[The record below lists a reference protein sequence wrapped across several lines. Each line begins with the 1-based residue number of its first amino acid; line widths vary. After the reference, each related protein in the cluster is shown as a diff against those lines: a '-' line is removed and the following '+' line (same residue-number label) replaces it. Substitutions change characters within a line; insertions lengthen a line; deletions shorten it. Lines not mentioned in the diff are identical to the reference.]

1 MKITLLKISIAAILV
16 SGITMI
22 GCKKETTVQ
31 TPTTKLDSS
40 KVTTQYNSSVD
51 LSNYSTIAVS
61 DSVLGISGTS
71 DTAELTSTE
80 AIYVKAFKDS
90 LAARG
95 FTVVPI
101 SSHPDLVL
109 NISRIGATSSGNIDS
124 TTYWNNYATFYNP
137 SLYGLGNATYRNS
150 FTTYNQVSTGV
161 LSFELLDLK
170 NVSMLNQI
178 SIIWN
183 GQVSGSAIY
192 QDASLVKQVV
202 GILLE
207 KSPLHHTTP

>member
-1 MKITLLKISIAAILV
+1 MKITFLKISVAAILL
-16 SGITMI
+16 SGITFI
-22 GCKKETTVQ
+22 GCKKETPMQ
-31 TPTTKLDSS
+31 KSANRLDSS
-40 KVTTQYNSSVD
+40 KITAQYNSSIN
-51 LSNYSTIAVS
+51 LSNYSTVAVS
-61 DSVLGISGTS
+61 DSVLGISGTT
-71 DTAELTSTE
+71 DTAELSSTE
-80 AIYVKAFKDS
+80 AIYVQAFKDS

-95 FTVVPI
+95 FTVVPL

-109 NISRIGATSSGNIDS
+109 NISRIEATSSGNIDS
-124 TTYWNNYATFYNP
+124 TAYWNNYATYYNP
-137 SLYGLGNATYRNS
+137 SRYGFANATYSNS
-150 FTTYNQVSTGV
+150 FTTNNQVNTGV

-170 NVSMLNQI
+170 DASLLNQI

-192 QDASLVKQVV
+192 EDASLVKQIV

>member
-1 MKITLLKISIAAILV
+1 MKLTFLKISIAAMLL
-16 SGITMI
+16 SGMTII
-22 GCKKETTVQ
+22 GCKKETTIK
-31 TPTTKLDSS
+31 TPTTTLDSS
-40 KVTTQYNSSVD
+40 KVTTQYNLSLD

-61 DSVLGISGTS
+61 DSVLGVSGTTGTS
-71 DTAELTSTE
+71 ELTSTE
-80 AIYVKAFKDS
+80 AIYVQAFKDS

-109 NISRIGATSSGNIDS
+109 NISRIASTSSGSIDS
-124 TTYWNNYATFYNP
+124 TAYWNSYATFYNP
-137 SLYGLGNATYRNS
+137 SLYGFTAATYSNS
-150 FTTYNQVSTGV
+150 FTTYNQVNTGV

-170 NVSMLNQI
+170 NVSILNQI

-183 GQVSGSAIY
+183 GQVSGSATY
-192 QDASLVKQVV
+192 QEPSLVKQIV

-207 KSPLHHTTP
+207 KSPLHHTNP

>member
-16 SGITMI
+16 SGITII

-31 TPTTKLDSS
+31 PPTTTLDSA
-40 KVTTQYNSSVD
+40 KVTTQYNSSLD

-61 DSVLGISGTS
+61 DSVLGVSATS

-80 AIYVKAFKDS
+80 AIYVQAFKDS

-95 FTVVPI
+95 FTVVPL

-109 NISRIGATSSGNIDS
+109 NISRISATSSGNIDS
-124 TTYWNNYATFYNP
+124 TAYWNSYATFYNP
-137 SLYGLGNATYRNS
+137 SLYGFTNATYSNS

-183 GQVSGSAIY
+183 GQVSGSATY
-192 QDASLVKQVV
+192 QEASFVKQVV

-207 KSPLHHTTP
+207 RSPLHHTTP